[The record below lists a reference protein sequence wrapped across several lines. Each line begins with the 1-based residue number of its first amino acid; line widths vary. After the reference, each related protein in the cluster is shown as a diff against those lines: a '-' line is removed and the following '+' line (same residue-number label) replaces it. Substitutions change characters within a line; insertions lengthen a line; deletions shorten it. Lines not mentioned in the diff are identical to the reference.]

1 MDSGCTLKFEQ
12 LHLLRQAR
20 RRSLAESQRIALNTV
35 AIAAMDGLALA
46 GSLAIAS
53 LSRFYIFGD
62 SAMPIWSWLL
72 IPAWWVG
79 SFCSGLLPGW
89 GLSAVEHLRKQILLI
104 TGLFALATITL
115 FFSQTAE
122 SFSRLSVLIAWLCA
136 ITLVPFGRT
145 QIRGVLIHL
154 GIYGLPTVLFG
165 KAEAL
170 EKVIQHMKL
179 EGGLGYNPVGVCVD
193 EEQETIGQL
202 PVLGDLSHSPSDVHA
217 AIVCVAGLEAEKASR
232 LIHHSLKNHANV
244 LVLPDLDDVPSL
256 WVAPRDISGLL
267 GLQIRQQSLNPI
279 AQMSKRSADLF
290 LIVASA
296 PFWLSVCGVLALLTW
311 LEDGH
316 SPLYWQERVG
326 RGGRRFKAWKFRTMV
341 PNAEQKLKA
350 LLATDSALRE
360 EWEQNFKLKKDP
372 RITKIG
378 VFLRKTSLDELP
390 QLINVLKGE
399 MALVGPRPLP
409 EYHLE
414 QLPGNVQEIRARMR
428 PGMTGLWQVSGRSDT
443 GNLGM
448 SKWDPYYVRNWSI
461 WLDAVILVRT
471 VRVVLFGSGAY

>member
-1 MDSGCTLKFEQ
+1 
-12 LHLLRQAR
+12 
-20 RRSLAESQRIALNTV
+20 
-35 AIAAMDGLALA
+35 
-46 GSLAIAS
+46 
-53 LSRFYIFGD
+53 
-62 SAMPIWSWLL
+62 
-72 IPAWWVG
+72 
-79 SFCSGLLPGW
+79 
-89 GLSAVEHLRKQILLI
+89 
-104 TGLFALATITL
+104 
-115 FFSQTAE
+115 
-122 SFSRLSVLIAWLCA
+122 
-136 ITLVPFGRT
+136 
-145 QIRGVLIHL
+145 
-154 GIYGLPTVLFG
+154 
-165 KAEAL
+165 
-170 EKVIQHMKL
+170 
-179 EGGLGYNPVGVCVD
+179 
-193 EEQETIGQL
+193 
-202 PVLGDLSHSPSDVHA
+202 
-217 AIVCVAGLEAEKASR
+217 
-232 LIHHSLKNHANV
+232 
-244 LVLPDLDDVPSL
+244 
-256 WVAPRDISGLL
+256 
-267 GLQIRQQSLNPI
+267 
-279 AQMSKRSADLF
+279 
-290 LIVASA
+290 
-296 PFWLSVCGVLALLTW
+296 
-311 LEDGH
+311 
-316 SPLYWQERVG
+316 
-326 RGGRRFKAWKFRTMV
+326 MV